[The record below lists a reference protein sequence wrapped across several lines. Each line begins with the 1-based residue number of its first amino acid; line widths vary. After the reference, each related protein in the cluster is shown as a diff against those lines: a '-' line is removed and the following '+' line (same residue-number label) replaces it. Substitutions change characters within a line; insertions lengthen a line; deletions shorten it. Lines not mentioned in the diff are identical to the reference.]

1 MLFLRERNI
10 TIMKKILLTVFV
22 CVLVVVPAF
31 CGGAK
36 ETKTENVITDISQE
50 EKTSSSIVKEGTPI
64 VRVNLTKNDVVT
76 QQDLDEAYDYYK
88 EIYGKELTSED
99 VLDALIDDIIFKQGA
114 ERDGYS
120 LNEDQKNNL
129 FATQKKTMEEQA
141 GQKISDEDF
150 DKYLQNNT
158 GMSVEDYKEYLASQ
172 YILQSYV
179 MGVKKEQI
187 ENVEIP
193 TEDQIKK
200 LYEENVDQF
209 VTPDYVKISH
219 IFFQFGDN
227 KTADYSKA
235 VNVLNQIKNGSIT
248 FEKAAQSYSEDES
261 TKGDSGLIDGWIE
274 AENSYYSQMFGE
286 KAVEEIF
293 KLNPGEYSD
302 VVEGALGYHIFKLT
316 SKRDGKQLTLDDA
329 VNPNVTTTLREY
341 LMQTVYEQET
351 SVAFQNAY
359 LELVQDLRSQAS
371 IKYLN
376 K

>member
-1 MLFLRERNI
+1 
-10 TIMKKILLTVFV
+10 MKKILLTVFV

-302 VVEGALGYHIFKLT
+302 V
-316 SKRDGKQLTLDDA
+316 
-329 VNPNVTTTLREY
+329 
-341 LMQTVYEQET
+341 
-351 SVAFQNAY
+351 
-359 LELVQDLRSQAS
+359 
-371 IKYLN
+371 
-376 K
+376 